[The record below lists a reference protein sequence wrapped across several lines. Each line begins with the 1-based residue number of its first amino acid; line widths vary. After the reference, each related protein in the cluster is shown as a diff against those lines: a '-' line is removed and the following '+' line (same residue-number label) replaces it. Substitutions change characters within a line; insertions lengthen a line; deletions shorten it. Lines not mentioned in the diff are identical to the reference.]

1 MRKKKLIAVTMTFV
15 MALSLCFPNL
25 ASVKAATKKSTS
37 KKWAAAYMK
46 IIKKLNKEDK
56 AREKNSYMDNDF
68 YTYSLIYFNK
78 DSIPELVVG
87 LDGYWVSMYT
97 YDKSKKKVYNVMD
110 KWGYGIGGN
119 VGYSYLPKKNVLSN
133 TDSDYAGAVYYTYYG
148 KMKNHKIV
156 SRYSK
161 DIKVQYFND
170 KNNNGYPD
178 EGEYTKTPNYYYGN
192 KKISKKKYDS
202 YGFSGTYKTIKGSI
216 SYKKMKKK
224 LNAKM

>member
-1 MRKKKLIAVTMTFV
+1 MRKKKLIAVTMIVV

-25 ASVKAATKKSTS
+25 VSVKAATKKSTS

-56 AREKNSYMDNDF
+56 AREKNEYNSKDY
-68 YTYSLIYFNK
+68 YTYSLIYFNN

-97 YDKSKKKVYNVMD
+97 YDKSKKKVYTVMD
-110 KWGYGIGGN
+110 RWAYGAGGN
-119 VGYSYLPKKNVLSN
+119 AGYSYLPKKNVLYN
-133 TDSDYAGAVYYTYYG
+133 TNSDYAGAVYYTYYA

-161 DIKVQYFND
+161 SLKVQYFKD

-178 EGEYTKTPNYYYGN
+178 AGEYMDTPYYYYGD
-192 KKISKKKYDS
+192 KKISKKKFDS
-202 YGFSGTYKTIKGSI
+202 YGFSGTYKMIKGSS

-224 LNAKM
+224 LSAKM